1 MERSRL
7 PVPLGDRE
15 GNYRDGL
22 VRATI
27 LRAMTGKT
35 TYRCAVYTRKSTEE
49 GLDQDFNSLDAQR
62 EACEAYIA
70 SQAGLGWKLIRTR
83 YDDGGVSGGT
93 MDRPALQQLLDDI
106 KSAKIDV
113 VVVYKIDRLTRSLMD
128 FAKIVDVFDA
138 KGVSFV
144 SVTQQFNTT
153 TSMGRLTLNVLLSFA
168 QFEREV
174 TAERIRDKIA
184 ASKKKGMWMGGPWP
198 LGFDVRDKRLV
209 VNEAEAETVRRLFD
223 LYLQTR
229 SVRRLKAAADAEGIV
244 TKRRSFANGRIQG
257 GRPFSR
263 GNLYQLLA
271 NPIYVGDIAHKGQ
284 TYTGLHEAIVDREI
298 WDAAQAIL
306 SDNTVARRAP
316 KNLSSPCI
324 LTGLVFDETGDRL
337 TPSHAVKTGVHYH
350 YYVSHRLM
358 NALKTDDTGRR
369 LPAQELERPVLA
381 ELVRRLGDYVELM
394 ALLGLRNTPPH
405 ILRAM
410 RVGGQRLADDLQS
423 ASTANRRSAL
433 QSFVDRIDVHPDH
446 ISIAINVRK
455 LSCLLGLPE
464 AETETP
470 AAVSMIHLPLRL
482 KRRGVEARLVVGG
495 DAEPLSKPDTA
506 LIVLIA
512 KAHRWCD
519 QMTDGSTASITEL
532 AVRENEDRN
541 EISRHLPLAFLAP
554 DIIEKILK
562 GIQPVD
568 LTVEK
573 LRRFGPLPYQWDE
586 QLAVLGFTV

>member
-1 MERSRL
+1 
-7 PVPLGDRE
+7 
-15 GNYRDGL
+15 
-22 VRATI
+22 
-27 LRAMTGKT
+27 MTEKT

-93 MDRPALQQLLDDI
+93 MDRPALQQLLADI
-106 KSAKIDV
+106 QSAKIDV

-209 VNEAEAETVRRLFD
+209 VNEAEAVTVRRLFD
-223 LYLQTR
+223 LYMQIR
-229 SVRRLKAAADAEGIV
+229 SVRHLKVAADAEGIV
-244 TKRRSFANGRIQG
+244 TKRRSFASGRVQG
-257 GRPFSR
+257 GQPFSR
-263 GNLYQLLA
+263 GNLYQLLS
-271 NPIYVGDIAHKGQ
+271 NPIYVGDIGHKGQ
-284 TYTGLHEAIVDREI
+284 TYAGLHEAIVDRPT
-298 WDAAQAIL
+298 WDAVQALL
-306 SDNTVARRAP
+306 SGNTVARRAP
-316 KNLSSPCI
+316 KNLGSPCI

-337 TPSHAVKTGVHYH
+337 TPSHAVKAGVRYH

-369 LPAQELERPVLA
+369 LPAQELEGPILA
-381 ELVRRLGDYVELM
+381 ELVRRFDDDVELI
-394 ALLGLRNTPPH
+394 ALLRVRNTPPRV
-405 ILRAM
+405 LRAM
-410 RVGGQRLADDLQS
+410 KAGAQRLADDLRSDS
-423 ASTANRRSAL
+423 AASRRSAL
-433 QSFVDRIDVHPDH
+433 QALVDRIDVHPDH
-446 ISIAINVRK
+446 ISITINLQK
-455 LSCLLGLPE
+455 LSRLLGLPE
-464 AETETP
+464 AETIGTEST
-470 AAVSMIHLPLRL
+470 AIVNMIHLPLRL
-482 KRRGVEARLVVGG
+482 KRRGIEAKLMVGG
-495 DAEPLSKPDTA
+495 DAEPVSKPDTA
-506 LIVLIA
+506 LIALIA

-519 QMTDGSTASITEL
+519 QITDGSTASITDL
-532 AVRENEDRN
+532 AARENEDRN

-554 DIIEKILK
+554 DIVEKILK

-568 LTVEK
+568 LTAEK
-573 LRRFGPLPYQWDE
+573 LRRLGSLPYQWDE
-586 QLAVLGFTV
+586 QRAVLGFTV

>member
-1 MERSRL
+1 
-7 PVPLGDRE
+7 
-15 GNYRDGL
+15 
-22 VRATI
+22 
-27 LRAMTGKT
+27 MTEKT

-49 GLDQDFNSLDAQR
+49 GLEQEFNSLDAQR

-93 MDRPALQQLLDDI
+93 MDRPALRQLLDDI
-106 KSAKIDV
+106 STGRVDV

-184 ASKKKGMWMGGPWP
+184 ASKKKGMWMGGPPP
-198 LGFDVRDKRLV
+198 LGYYVRDKRLIA
-209 VNEAEAETVRRLFD
+209 NEAEAVAVRRLFD
-223 LYLQTR
+223 LYLRIR
-229 SVRRLKAAADAEGIV
+229 SVRRLKVAADDEGIV
-244 TKRRSFANGRIQG
+244 TKRRFLSGGRVQG
-257 GRPFSR
+257 GKPFSR
-263 GNLYQLLA
+263 GNLYQLLS

-284 TYTGLHEAIVDREI
+284 TYTGLHDAIVDRQT
-298 WDAAQAIL
+298 WDAVQAIL

-337 TPSHAVKTGVHYH
+337 TPSHAVKAGVRYH

-358 NALKTDDTGRR
+358 DACKTNDAGRR
-369 LPAQELERPVLA
+369 LPARELEQPILA
-381 ELVRRLGDYVELM
+381 ELVRRLGDDADLM
-394 ALLGLRNTPPH
+394 VLLGLEGAPPQV
-405 ILRAM
+405 LRTM
-410 RVGGQRLADDLQS
+410 KVGGQRLADTLQS
-423 ASTANRRSAL
+423 ASTASRRSAL

-446 ISIAINVRK
+446 ISIEIKVQELA
-455 LSCLLGLPE
+455 SLLDLPGTS
-464 AETETP
+464 AAGTET
-470 AAVSMIHLPLRL
+470 AGTVTVIDLPLRL
-482 KRRGVEARLVVGG
+482 KRRGVEAKLVVGG
-495 DAEPLSKPDTA
+495 DTNSVPKREPA
-506 LIVLIA
+506 LINLIA

-519 QMTDGSTASITEL
+519 QMTDGSTPSITEL
-532 AVRENEDRN
+532 AVCENEDRN
-541 EISRHLPLAFLAP
+541 EISRRLPLAFLAP
-554 DIIEKILK
+554 DVVEKILK

-573 LRRFGPLPYQWDE
+573 LRRLGSLPYRWDE
-586 QLAVLGFTV
+586 QRAVLGFTI

>member
-1 MERSRL
+1 MTEK
-7 PVPLGDRE
+7 
-15 GNYRDGL
+15 
-22 VRATI
+22 ATH
-27 LRAMTGKT
+27 
-35 TYRCAVYTRKSTEE
+35 RCAVYTRKSTEE
-49 GLDQDFNSLDAQR
+49 GLEQDFNSLDAQR
-62 EACEAYIA
+62 EACEAYVA
-70 SQAGLGWKLIRTR
+70 SQAGLGWKPIRTR

-93 MDRPALQQLLDDI
+93 MDRPALQQLLGDI
-106 KSAKIDV
+106 QSARIDV

-209 VNEAEAETVRRLFD
+209 VNEAEAVTVRRLFD
-223 LYLQTR
+223 LYLQIR
-229 SVRRLKAAADAEGIV
+229 SVRHLKVAADAEGIV
-244 TKRRSFANGRIQG
+244 TKRRSFASGRIQG
-257 GRPFSR
+257 GQPFSR

-271 NPIYVGDIAHKGQ
+271 NPIYVGDIPHKGQ
-284 TYTGLHEAIVDREI
+284 TYTGLHDAIVDRET
-298 WDAAQAIL
+298 WDAVQAIL

-337 TPSHAVKTGVHYH
+337 TPSHAVKAGVHYH

-369 LPAQELERPVLA
+369 LPAQELERPILA
-381 ELVRRLGDYVELM
+381 ELVRRLGDDIGLM
-394 ALLGLRNTPPH
+394 TLLGLRNTPPRV
-405 ILRAM
+405 LRAM
-410 RVGGQRLADDLQS
+410 KVGGRRLADSLQS
-423 ASTANRRSAL
+423 ASPESRRSAL

-446 ISIAINVRK
+446 ISIAIDVRK
-455 LSCLLGLPE
+455 LSRLLGLPE
-464 AETETP
+464 AGSTGTETAP
-470 AAVSMIHLPLRL
+470 TISVIHLPLRL
-482 KRRGVEARLVVGG
+482 KRRGVEAKMVVGG
-495 DAEPLSKPDTA
+495 DAEPVSKPDAA
-506 LIVLIA
+506 LIALIA

-519 QMTDGSTASITEL
+519 RMTDGSTASITEL

-554 DIIEKILK
+554 DIVERILK
-562 GIQPVD
+562 GLQPVD

-573 LRRFGPLPYQWDE
+573 LRRLGSLPYRWDE
-586 QLAVLGFTV
+586 QRTVLGFTV

>member
-1 MERSRL
+1 
-7 PVPLGDRE
+7 
-15 GNYRDGL
+15 
-22 VRATI
+22 
-27 LRAMTGKT
+27 MTDKS

-49 GLDQDFNSLDAQR
+49 GLDQEFNSLDAQR
-62 EACEAYIA
+62 EACEAFVA
-70 SQAGLGWKLIRTR
+70 SQAGLGWKLIGTR

-93 MDRPALQQLLDDI
+93 MNRPALQQLLGDI
-106 KSAKIDV
+106 QSARIDV

-184 ASKKKGMWMGGPWP
+184 ASKKKGMWMGGPSP
-198 LGFDVRDKRLV
+198 LGFDVKDKRLIP
-209 VNEAEAETVRRLFD
+209 NEAEAVTVRRLFD
-223 LYLQTR
+223 LYLQIR
-229 SVRRLKAAADAEGIV
+229 SVRQLKVAADAEGIV
-244 TKRRSFANGRIQG
+244 TKRRSFASGQVQG
-257 GRPFSR
+257 GKPFSR

-284 TYTGLHEAIVDREI
+284 TYAGLHDAIVDRET
-298 WDAAQAIL
+298 WDAVQAIL

-316 KNLSSPCI
+316 KNLNSPCI

-337 TPSHAVKTGVHYH
+337 TPSHAVKAGVRYH

-358 NALKTDDTGRR
+358 NARKTDDTGRR
-369 LPAQELERPVLA
+369 LPAQELERPILA
-381 ELVRRLGDYVELM
+381 ELVRRLGDDVELI

-405 ILRAM
+405 VLRAM
-410 RVGGQRLADDLQS
+410 NAGGQRLADDLRS
-423 ASTANRRSAL
+423 ASPASRRSAL
-433 QSFVDRIDVHPDH
+433 QTFVDRIDVHPDH
-446 ISIAINVRK
+446 ISIGIDLQK
-455 LSCLLGLPE
+455 LSSLLGLPGTS
-464 AETETP
+464 AAGTET
-470 AAVSMIHLPLRL
+470 AATVSVIHLPLRL

-495 DAEPLSKPDTA
+495 DTEPGSNPDTA
-506 LIVLIA
+506 LINLIA

-519 QMTDGSTASITEL
+519 QMTDGSTSSITEL

-554 DIIEKILK
+554 DIVEKILK

-573 LRRFGPLPYQWDE
+573 LRRLGSLPYQWDE
-586 QLAVLGFTV
+586 QRAVLGFTV

>member
-1 MERSRL
+1 MSDRS
-7 PVPLGDRE
+7 V
-15 GNYRDGL
+15 
-22 VRATI
+22 
-27 LRAMTGKT
+27 
-35 TYRCAVYTRKSTEE
+35 YRCAVYTRKSTEE

-62 EACEAYIA
+62 EACEAFIA

-83 YDDGGVSGGT
+83 YDDGGLSGGT
-93 MDRPALQQLLDDI
+93 MDRPALQQLLGDI
-106 KSAKIDV
+106 QSARIDV

-153 TSMGRLTLNVLLSFA
+153 TPMGRLTLNVLLSFA

-184 ASKKKGMWMGGPWP
+184 APKKKGMWMGGRSP
-198 LGFDVRDKRLV
+198 LGFDVRDKRLI

-223 LYLQTR
+223 LYLRIR
-229 SVRRLKAAADAEGIV
+229 SVRQLKVAADDAEIV
-244 TKRRSFANGRIQG
+244 TKRRFLSGDRVVG
-257 GRPFSR
+257 GKPFSR
-263 GNLYQLLA
+263 GNLYQLLS

-284 TYTGLHEAIVDREI
+284 TYAGLHDAIVDRQT
-298 WDAAQAIL
+298 WDAVQALL

-337 TPSHAVKTGVHYH
+337 TPSHAVKAGVHYH

-358 NALKTDDTGRR
+358 NALKSDDTGRR
-369 LPAQELERPVLA
+369 LPAQELERPILA
-381 ELVRRLGDYVELM
+381 ELVRRLGDDVDLM
-394 ALLGLRNTPPH
+394 ALLGLEDAPPQV
-405 ILRAM
+405 LRAM
-410 RVGGQRLADDLQS
+410 KVGGRRLADILRS
-423 ASTANRRSAL
+423 ASTSNRRSAL

-446 ISIAINVRK
+446 ISIGINVQK
-455 LSCLLGLPE
+455 LSRLLGLPE
-464 AETETP
+464 AETAGTET
-470 AAVSMIHLPLRL
+470 AATVSVIDLPLRL
-482 KRRGVEARLVVGG
+482 KRRGVEAKLVVGG
-495 DAEPLSKPDTA
+495 DTAPVSKPDAA
-506 LIVLIA
+506 LINLIT

-519 QMTDGSTASITEL
+519 QMTDGSTPSITEL
-532 AVRENEDRN
+532 AVRENKDRN

-554 DIIEKILK
+554 DIVEKILK
-562 GIQPVD
+562 GTQPFD

-573 LRRFGPLPYQWDE
+573 LRRLGPLPYKWDE
-586 QLAVLGFTV
+586 QRTVLGFTV